1 METAWFETRRANW
14 TDAEHL
20 AAAHVD
26 SIRSIGARFY
36 TAEIVDDWCDT
47 LTDDVYVRAMQRGE
61 VFHIA
66 VGTGADMPGV
76 LGFASHR
83 VDGTQHRTAV
93 YVRGAAARRGVGSAV
108 FRSAEAEAIAAGART
123 IHVAASLAA
132 VEFYRSNGFSEVRRG
147 EHRLRS
153 GRELAC
159 VFMRKRLER

>member
-1 METAWFETRRANW
+1 METARFETRRANW

-20 AAAHVD
+20 AV
-26 SIRSIGARFY
+26 
-36 TAEIVDDWCDT
+36 
-47 LTDDVYVRAMQRGE
+47 GE

-66 VGTGADMPGV
+66 VGTVDDMPGV

-83 VDGTQHRTAV
+83 IDGTQHRTAV
-93 YVRGAAARRGVGSAV
+93 YVRGAAARRGVGSAL
-108 FRSAEAEAIAAGART
+108 FRSAEAEAIAAGAST

-147 EHRLRS
+147 EHRLWS
-153 GRELAC
+153 GREMAC